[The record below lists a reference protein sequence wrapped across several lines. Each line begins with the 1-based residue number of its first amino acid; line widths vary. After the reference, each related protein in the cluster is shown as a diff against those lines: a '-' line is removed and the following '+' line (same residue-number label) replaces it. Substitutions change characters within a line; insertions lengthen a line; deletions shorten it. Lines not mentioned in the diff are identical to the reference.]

1 MIGAPRPARDL
12 PTALPTLPA
21 VAARIV
27 ALFASPE
34 FEIAE
39 VVRTLEHDPPVSAR
53 VLRLANSAYY
63 GFAGRVDRLD
73 RAVVLLGATT
83 VQALA
88 LATAVIDLWRDAPP
102 ASVRA
107 LWAHSYLAAEGCR
120 FLGRRLPD
128 AGWAADALFM
138 AGLVHDLGKFWFL
151 SEAPEAYADDL
162 AEHAGPDLR
171 AVEEERFGEDHAA
184 AGRALLE
191 AWRFPPG
198 IAALAGFHHGPA
210 LRADLRP
217 AQGVLAAANRAA
229 GGSPEPADLPPALQD
244 DLARHLEARRG
255 AAEAFV
261 EALV

>member
-1 MIGAPRPARDL
+1 MIGATHPARPL
-12 PTALPTLPA
+12 PKALPTLPA

-34 FEIAE
+34 FEIAD
-39 VVRTLEHDPPVSAR
+39 VVGTLEHDPPVSAR

-63 GFAGRVDRLD
+63 GFPGRVDRLD

-88 LATAVIDLWRDAPP
+88 LATAVMDLWKDPPP

-107 LWAHSYLAAEGCR
+107 LWVHSYLAAEGCR
-120 FLGRRLPD
+120 FLGRRHPVT
-128 AGWAADALFM
+128 GFEPDALFV

-151 SEAPEAYADDL
+151 SEAAEAYASEL
-162 AEHAGPDLR
+162 AERSGPELR
-171 AVEEERFGEDHAA
+171 AAEEERFGEDHAA

-191 AWRFPPG
+191 AWNFPPG
-198 IAALAGFHHGPA
+198 TAALAGFHHGPA
-210 LRADLRP
+210 LRAELRP
-217 AQGVLAAANRAA
+217 AQSVVAAANRAA
-229 GGSPEPADLPPALQD
+229 GGSPEPSDLPPALEE
-244 DLARHLEARRG
+244 DLARHLDARRG